1 MTGNSM
7 SVRGFVAVLL
17 LAATTAFSQAQA
29 DSVTYTMST
38 STPYLTTS
46 PYTLASMSVPKFNL
60 PGQCLT
66 SVCVSLSTQAYGYVG
81 LENFDNFP
89 KTVNTTFAAQVV
101 LLRPDLTSLLT
112 LTPTMSLVFP
122 LASYDG
128 VADYDGSSGL
138 TASGLS
144 VTAANTVC
152 LTAAPELALF
162 TGVGVANL
170 PCTAVNASTQSGA
183 NSWTFGVQV
192 AAELSLTYTYLDC
205 TVAEEP
211 STWGGVKSLFR

>member
-1 MTGNSM
+1 MTRNALSLNKF
-7 SVRGFVAVLL
+7 SVVVFLALATGFGQAN
-17 LAATTAFSQAQA
+17 AA
-29 DSVTYTMST
+29 DVTYTMST
-38 STPYLTTS
+38 ATPYLSAT

-66 SVCVSLSTQAYGYVG
+66 SVCVTLTTQAFGYVG

-89 KTVNTTFAAQVV
+89 KTVNSTFAAQIV
-101 LLRPDLTSLLT
+101 LQRPDLSNLMT

-128 VADYDGSSGL
+128 VVDYNGSSGL
-138 TASGLS
+138 TATGLS
-144 VTAANTVC
+144 VTSANTVC
-152 LTAAPELALF
+152 LTAAPDLALF

-170 PCTAVNASTQSGA
+170 PCTAVNTSTQSGA

-192 AAELSLTYTYLDC
+192 AAEFSLTYTYLDC
-205 TVAEEP
+205 SVADQP
-211 STWGGVKSLFR
+211 SSWGDIKSLYR